1 MGARKNCIVE
11 AFLNTHHQHIF
22 IEKYKKTKLIII
34 KYALNLHYFFY
45 EDVKKE
51 REKAMIFPA
60 SINGL
65 REEKI

>member
-11 AFLNTHHQHIF
+11 AFLNTHHQHVFYREIQ
-22 IEKYKKTKLIII
+22 KNKQLIII
-34 KYALNLHYFFY
+34 KYAPNLHYFFY
-45 EDVKKE
+45 EDVKKQ
-51 REKAMIFPA
+51 EKAMIFPA